1 MARLRTPR
9 HDHACGGD
17 WAARPSARIAGTKAE
32 NQSQLWKLISD
43 NVDFMIFDTNTIQ

>member
-1 MARLRTPR
+1 MT
-9 HDHACGGD
+9 